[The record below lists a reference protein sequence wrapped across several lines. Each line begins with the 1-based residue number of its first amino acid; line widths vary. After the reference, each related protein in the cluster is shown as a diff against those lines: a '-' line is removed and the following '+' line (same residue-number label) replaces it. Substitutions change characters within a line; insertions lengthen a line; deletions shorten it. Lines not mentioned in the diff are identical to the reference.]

1 MRLRASVLIK
11 PELSILVWGVFSR
24 FRAWKTESTRK
35 RDLNPSLVRAKIYRG
50 TLRPSLPII
59 QPMKTILKTVGVR
72 VQVVLTV
79 ALLVACS
86 LNVMFVCAAL
96 GL

>member
-1 MRLRASVLIK
+1 
-11 PELSILVWGVFSR
+11 
-24 FRAWKTESTRK
+24 
-35 RDLNPSLVRAKIYRG
+35 
-50 TLRPSLPII
+50 
-59 QPMKTILKTVGVR
+59 MKTILKTAGDR
-72 VQVVLTV
+72 VQVVLTL